1 MNSPGHCARR
11 SDKTAM
17 IKTYRLLAYL
27 VAIVFLASCMSSDEE
42 KINLLLD
49 KRISAFELK
58 DPEMY
63 SECIHEDYSII
74 SGEEVIDKQKLV
86 NRFRDHVSII
96 DEISFGEPEKYIYI
110 SGTSARVMML
120 SSIDVKIDG
129 YSMTYK
135 AKEVVNLSKVLGRWK
150 IAKESMLNLLSGTM
164 ILEN

>member
-1 MNSPGHCARR
+1 
-11 SDKTAM
+11 M
-17 IKTYRLLAYL
+17 IRTYKLLAYL
-27 VAIVFLASCMSSDEE
+27 VAVIFLTSCASSDEE

-49 KRISAFELK
+49 KRTSAFELK

-63 SECIHEDYSII
+63 SECIHEDYRTT

-86 NRFRDHVSII
+86 NRFRDHVSTI
-96 DEISFGEPEKYIYI
+96 DKVSFGEPERYIYI
-110 SGTSARVMML
+110 NGTNARVMIL

-135 AKEVVNLSKVLGRWK
+135 AKEVINLSKVFGRWK
-150 IAKESMLNLLSGTM
+150 ITKESMLNLLSGTM